1 MKARIL
7 LTICGVSFFLCASS
21 QKITTAY
28 AITSEATAC
37 QVWTEVKLINM
48 NTGEVVQNVFQ
59 SKVGDFSVYEART
72 GKAIKIKDEKGVVT
86 DNNKLPFST
95 FSAACAY
102 DKRHNRLYYTPM
114 FINQL
119 RYIDLNGKSPSIYYF
134 ENENLTTAAN
144 PKDETNHVTRMVIGA
159 DGNGYALTN
168 DGSHLVRFTT
178 GRRAVITDLGALN
191 DDESNKVSLRT
202 KATSFGGD
210 MVADAAG
217 NLFLITAHRQVF
229 KIDISKRIAKHLGVI
244 GGLPST
250 FTTNG
255 AAVDNDG
262 NLIVTSANSQDAY
275 YRVDMKTWEAK
286 KIDTKGKVLNAS
298 DLANSNLAST
308 EQVQSK
314 VPNTL
319 FTRSIIRND
328 RISVYPNP
336 VQDGVFRV
344 TFHRMDTGPME
355 IQLVDQ
361 LGRIVSAKKTI
372 ITGPGQVEEVAV
384 SARLAHG
391 LYLVKVV
398 NGRRK
403 AVYADKIVLD

>member
-7 LTICGVSFFLCASS
+7 LTICGVSLFLCASS

-178 GRRAVITDLGALN
+178 GRRPLITDLGALS

-244 GGLPST
+244 
-250 FTTNG
+250 
-255 AAVDNDG
+255 
-262 NLIVTSANSQDAY
+262 
-275 YRVDMKTWEAK
+275 
-286 KIDTKGKVLNAS
+286 
-298 DLANSNLAST
+298 
-308 EQVQSK
+308 
-314 VPNTL
+314 
-319 FTRSIIRND
+319 
-328 RISVYPNP
+328 
-336 VQDGVFRV
+336 
-344 TFHRMDTGPME
+344 
-355 IQLVDQ
+355 
-361 LGRIVSAKKTI
+361 
-372 ITGPGQVEEVAV
+372 
-384 SARLAHG
+384 
-391 LYLVKVV
+391 
-398 NGRRK
+398 
-403 AVYADKIVLD
+403 